1 MSRMTKVRSMLA
13 AAAVVACALP
23 AVAQQPAGQPGQ
35 PQGQPP
41 APPPINMKQLTSDV
55 WAGLGGAGGNSTI
68 IIGKTGVIVVDAKTS
83 EAGAKDLLAEIAKIT
98 PKPVTTAII
107 THSDG
112 DHVNGL
118 AAFPAGVKI
127 IAHENNKREQEA
139 ALAAGGR
146 GAPPADRLPN
156 QVVTKNKETMTID
169 GVKLEL
175 YHFGPAHTSGD
186 LIVYLPD
193 LKIVSTGDIV
203 VTNRADD
210 NPNVHF
216 EKNGSTAGWL
226 ANVKG
231 MIGLNSDTYITGHG
245 DIVTKADLQRKYD
258 ATQARRDKI
267 AAMVKEG
274 KTLDEIKA
282 ALPDAP
288 NPGAAARGAGGPG
301 GGGAPGG
308 GARGAGAPGG
318 GGGGRGGPPALTF
331 VETAYQ
337 ELTKK

>member
-1 MSRMTKVRSMLA
+1 MTPPKAFCFGLGVVVCLA
-13 AAAVVACALP
+13 SFTF
-23 AVAQQPAGQPGQ
+23 AQQA
-35 PQGQPP
+35 PQ
-41 APPPINMKQLTSDV
+41 APPPITMKMLKPDV

-68 IIGKTGVIVVDAKTS
+68 IIGKTGVIVVDAKQT
-83 EAGAKDLLAEIAKIT
+83 EAGAKDLLAQIAKVT

-118 AAFPAGVKI
+118 VAFPPGIKI
-127 IAHENNKREQEA
+127 IAHENNKKEQQA

-156 QVVTKNKETMTID
+156 LVTTKTKEKMTID

-175 YHFGPAHTSGD
+175 YHFAPAHTSGD
-186 LIVYLPD
+186 LVVFLPEQ
-193 LKIVSTGDIV
+193 KIVSTGDIV

-210 NPNVHF
+210 NPNIHF
-216 EKNGSTAGWL
+216 EKNGSTEGWL
-226 ANVKG
+226 TSVKG
-231 MIGLNSDTYITGHG
+231 MIGLNADTYITGHG
-245 DIVTKADLQRKYD
+245 DLLTKADLQRKLT
-258 ATQARRDKI
+258 ATTERRNKI

-274 KTLDEIKA
+274 KTLDQIKS

-288 NPGAAARGAGGPG
+288 APGAP
-301 GGGAPGG
+301 P
-308 GARGAGAPGG
+308 RGAGAPGG
-318 GGGGRGGPPALTF
+318 AAGAPPRGAAPLAAGGAGGRGGAAPALTF

-337 ELTKK
+337 EITKSAKK

>member
-1 MSRMTKVRSMLA
+1 MSHFNMNRFSFAALAFVGLA
-13 AAAVVACALP
+13 ASV
-23 AVAQQPAGQPGQ
+23 VAQQPQAPAAGAPAA
-35 PQGQPP
+35 PP
-41 APPPINMKQLTSDV
+41 APPPITMKQLKPTV

-68 IIGKTGVIVVDAKTS
+68 IIGTTGVIVVDAKQT

-118 AAFPAGVKI
+118 VAFPVGIKI
-127 IAHENNKREQEA
+127 IAHENNKKEQEA

-146 GAPPADRLPN
+146 GAPPADRLPT
-156 QVVTKNKETMTID
+156 QVTTKEKEAMTID
-169 GVKLEL
+169 GVKIEL

-186 LIVYLPD
+186 LIVYQPD
-193 LKIVSTGDIV
+193 QKICSTGDIIT
-203 VTNRADD
+203 TNRADD
-210 NPNVHF
+210 NPNIHF
-216 EKNGSTAGWL
+216 EKNGTTAGWL

-231 MIGLNSDTYITGHG
+231 MIALNADSYITGHG
-245 DIVTKADLQRKYD
+245 DIVTKADLQTKLN
-258 ATQARRDKI
+258 ATQIRRDKI
-267 AAMVKEG
+267 AAMVKDG

-282 ALPDAP
+282 ALPDGP
-288 NPGAAARGAGGPG
+288 NPQAAAAPAPRAGGPG
-301 GGGAPGG
+301 
-308 GARGAGAPGG
+308 AGAP

>member
-1 MSRMTKVRSMLA
+1 MSNLKIVRFSPMALA
-13 AAAVVACALP
+13 LAGMALALAGRAAP
-23 AVAQQPAGQPGQ
+23 AMAQQP
-35 PQGQPP
+35 
-41 APPPINMKQLTSDV
+41 PPITMKQLKPDV

-68 IIGKTGVIVVDAKTS
+68 IIGKTGVIVVDAKQT

-118 AAFPAGVKI
+118 AAFPSGIKI
-127 IAHENNKREQEA
+127 IAHANNKKEQEA

-146 GAPPADRLPN
+146 GAPPADRLPQ
-156 QVVTKNKETMTID
+156 QVVTRNKETMTID

-175 YHFGPAHTSGD
+175 YHWAPAHTSGD
-186 LIVYLPD
+186 LVVFLPAE
-193 LKIVSTGDIV
+193 KIVATGDIV

-216 EKNGSTAGWL
+216 EKNGSTEGWL
-226 ANVKG
+226 MNVKG
-231 MIGLNSDTYITGHG
+231 MIGLNADMYVTGHG
-245 DIVTKADLQRKYD
+245 DVVTRADLQRKLD
-258 ATQARRDKI
+258 ATTRRRARI

-288 NPGAAARGAGGPG
+288 APGAPAPAAP
-301 GGGAPGG
+301 
-308 GARGAGAPGG
+308 ARGAGAPGG
-318 GGGGRGGPPALTF
+318 GAPGGGRGGPAAKTF
-331 VETAYQ
+331 VETAYA

>member
-1 MSRMTKVRSMLA
+1 MSCMKTLRFGLA
-13 AAAVVACALP
+13 ALACCVLATAAT
-23 AVAQQPAGQPGQ
+23 AQQA
-35 PQGQPP
+35 PQ
-41 APPPINMKQLTSDV
+41 APPPLTMKQLKPDV
-55 WAGLGGAGGNSTI
+55 WVGLGGAGGNSTI
-68 IIGKTGVIVVDAKTS
+68 IIGKTGVIVVDAKQT

-118 AAFPAGVKI
+118 VAFPAGIKI
-127 IAHENNKREQEA
+127 IAHEGNKKEQET

-146 GAPPADRLPN
+146 GAPPADKLPN
-156 QVVTKNKETMTID
+156 QVVTKNKESMTID

-175 YHFGPAHTSGD
+175 YHFAPAHTSGD
-186 LIVYLPD
+186 LIVYQPAQ
-193 LKIVSTGDIV
+193 KIVSTGDIV

-210 NPNVHF
+210 NPNIHF
-216 EKNGSTAGWL
+216 EKNGSTEGWL

-231 MIGLNSDTYITGHG
+231 MIGLNADTYVTGHG
-245 DIVTKADLQRKYD
+245 DLLTKADLQRKLT
-258 ATQARRDKI
+258 ATTERRNKI

-288 NPGAAARGAGGPG
+288 APGAPPRGAG
-301 GGGAPGG
+301 GGGAPGAARAG
-308 GARGAGAPGG
+308 GA
-318 GGGGRGGPPALTF
+318 GGGRGGTPPLTF

-337 ELTKK
+337 EITKSKK

>member
-1 MSRMTKVRSMLA
+1 MSNLKIARSSLVALAMTACVAPSM
-13 AAAVVACALP
+13 
-23 AVAQQPAGQPGQ
+23 AQAPQP
-35 PQGQPP
+35 
-41 APPPINMKQLTSDV
+41 PPPITMKQLKPDV

-68 IIGKTGVIVVDAKTS
+68 IIGKTGVIVVDAKQT

-112 DHVNGL
+112 DHLNGL
-118 AAFPAGVKI
+118 VSFPAGIKI
-127 IAHENNKREQEA
+127 IAHANNKKEQEA

-146 GAPPADRLPN
+146 GAPPADRLPG

-175 YHFGPAHTSGD
+175 YHWAPAHTSGD
-186 LIVYLPD
+186 LVVFLPAE
-193 LKIVSTGDIV
+193 KIVATGDIV

-210 NPNVHF
+210 NPNIHF
-216 EKNGSTAGWL
+216 EKNGSTEGWL

-231 MIGLNSDTYITGHG
+231 MIGLNAETYVTGHG
-245 DIVTKADLQRKYD
+245 ALVTKADLQRKLD
-258 ATQARRDKI
+258 ATTQRRARV

-274 KTLDEIKA
+274 KTLEEIKA

-288 NPGAAARGAGGPG
+288 APGAPAAP
-301 GGGAPGG
+301 
-308 GARGAGAPGG
+308 ARGAGAPGG
-318 GGGGRGGPPALTF
+318 GGAGGGRGGPPAKTF
-331 VETAYQ
+331 VETAYA

>member
-1 MSRMTKVRSMLA
+1 MSYVKILRASFAALALA
-13 AAAVVACALP
+13 ALADS
-23 AVAQQPAGQPGQ
+23 AVAQQP
-35 PQGQPP
+35 PP
-41 APPPINMKQLTSDV
+41 TLTMKQLKPDV
-55 WAGLGGAGGNSTI
+55 WVGLGGAGGNSTI
-68 IIGKTGVIVVDAKTS
+68 IIGKTGVIVVDAKQT

-118 AAFPAGVKI
+118 VAFPAGIKI
-127 IAHENNKREQEA
+127 IAHEGNKKEQEA

-156 QVVTKNKETMTID
+156 QVVTKKKEAMTID

-186 LIVYLPD
+186 LIVYQPGP
-193 LKIVSTGDIV
+193 KIVSTGDIV

-210 NPNVHF
+210 NPNIHF
-216 EKNGSTAGWL
+216 EKNGSTEGWL

-231 MIGLNSDTYITGHG
+231 MIDLKAETYVTGHG
-245 DIVTKADLQRKYD
+245 DLLTAADLQRKLT
-258 ATQARRDKI
+258 ATMERRNKI
-267 AAMVKEG
+267 VAMVKAG
-274 KTLDEIKA
+274 KSLDEIKA

-288 NPGAAARGAGGPG
+288 APGAP
-301 GGGAPGG
+301 
-308 GARGAGAPGG
+308 ARGAGARGG
-318 GGGGRGGPPALTF
+318 GAAGGGGRGGPAPLTF
-331 VETAYQ
+331 VETAYR
-337 ELTKK
+337 EITKGKT

>member
-1 MSRMTKVRSMLA
+1 MTPPKAFCFGLGVVVCLA
-13 AAAVVACALP
+13 SFTF
-23 AVAQQPAGQPGQ
+23 AQQA
-35 PQGQPP
+35 PQ
-41 APPPINMKQLTSDV
+41 APPPITMKMLKPDV

-68 IIGKTGVIVVDAKTS
+68 IIGKTGVIVVDAKQT
-83 EAGAKDLLAEIAKIT
+83 EAGAKDLLAQIAKVT

-118 AAFPAGVKI
+118 VAFPPGIKI
-127 IAHENNKREQEA
+127 IAHENNKKEQQA

-156 QVVTKNKETMTID
+156 LVTTKTKEKMTID

-175 YHFGPAHTSGD
+175 YHFAPAHTSGD
-186 LIVYLPD
+186 LVVFLPEQ
-193 LKIVSTGDIV
+193 KIVSTGDIV

-216 EKNGSTAGWL
+216 EKNGSTEGWL
-226 ANVKG
+226 TSVKG
-231 MIGLNSDTYITGHG
+231 MIGLNADTYITGHG
-245 DIVTKADLQRKYD
+245 DLLTKADLQRKLA
-258 ATQARRDKI
+258 ATTERRNKI

-274 KTLDEIKA
+274 KTLDQIKS

-288 NPGAAARGAGGPG
+288 APGAP
-301 GGGAPGG
+301 P
-308 GARGAGAPGG
+308 RGAGAPGG
-318 GGGGRGGPPALTF
+318 AAGAPPRGAAPLAAGGAGGRGGAAPALTF

-337 ELTKK
+337 EITKSAKK

>member
-1 MSRMTKVRSMLA
+1 MTSMKGWLRMSNLKIVRSSLA
-13 AAAVVACALP
+13 VLALAMFAAPMA
-23 AVAQQPAGQPGQ
+23 AQQPP
-35 PQGQPP
+35 PPP
-41 APPPINMKQLTSDV
+41 AITMKQVTPNV
-55 WAGLGGAGGNSTI
+55 WVGLGGAGGNSTI
-68 IIGKTGVIVVDAKTS
+68 IIGKTSVIVVDAKQTD
-83 EAGAKDLLAEIAKIT
+83 AGAKDLLAEIAKIT

-118 AAFPAGVKI
+118 VAFPAGIRI
-127 IAHENNKREQEA
+127 IAHENNKKEQEA

-146 GAPPADRLPN
+146 GAPPPDRLPN
-156 QVVTKNKETMTID
+156 QVVTKNKETLTID

-175 YHFGPAHTSGD
+175 YHWAPAHTSGD
-186 LIVYLPD
+186 LVVYNPAD
-193 LKIVSTGDIV
+193 KIVSTGDIV

-231 MIGLNSDTYITGHG
+231 MIGLNATTYVTGHG
-245 DIVTKADLQRKYD
+245 DLLTKADLQRKLD
-258 ATQARRDKI
+258 ATTQRRARI

-288 NPGAAARGAGGPG
+288 APGAP
-301 GGGAPGG
+301 
-308 GARGAGAPGG
+308 ARGAGAPGG
-318 GGGGRGGPPALTF
+318 APAGAARGGGAPPPKTF
-331 VETAYQ
+331 VESAYS